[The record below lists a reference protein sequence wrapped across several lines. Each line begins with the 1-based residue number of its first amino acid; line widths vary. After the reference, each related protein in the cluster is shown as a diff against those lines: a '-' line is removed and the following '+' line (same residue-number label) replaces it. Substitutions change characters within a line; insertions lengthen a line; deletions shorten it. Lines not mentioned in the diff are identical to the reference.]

1 MSQSRVSQSRLFPRG
16 LSAPLRRVLGALLAA
31 VAIIA
36 VVTAC
41 SSDDSLEQSG
51 PTREYLSLIHI

>member
-41 SSDDSLEQSG
+41 SSDDSLEQ
-51 PTREYLSLIHI
+51 LSLIHI